1 MVIKSPFWMFL
12 VRIFSLSY
20 KREHG
25 VLFSLKLLP
34 MLGFTRLNQLLKVFK
49 IGVIRRK

>member
-1 MVIKSPFWMFL
+1 MLMVCF
-12 VRIFSLSY
+12 FSLSY
-20 KREHG
+20 KGEHG

-49 IGVIRRK
+49 ME